1 VRFIC
6 GLWSYEK
13 HLSTSGGTTPYPV
26 SGEKCEKMVSSG
38 KFVTDDRDTF
48 SLQIPG
54 FATFRVQQ
62 AGYSGV
68 KDGDE
73 VCQGVDTVRNGELE
87 KRLVEYAIYTVTIS
101 PE

>member
-1 VRFIC
+1 
-6 GLWSYEK
+6 
-13 HLSTSGGTTPYPV
+13 
-26 SGEKCEKMVSSG
+26 MVSSG
-38 KFVTDDRDTF
+38 KFVTDERDTF

-101 PE
+101 PEKFLSDSKAMVAASTQETITCNPASSQCPG